1 MIYACTTLQIAWCIN
16 HCFLSHEWRD
26 RDVPQVEVVENASSL
41 FVLHTCWPVHIHS
54 SRFLA
59 VASQRHAVVWSCR
72 AVALPL
78 CEAAVA
84 RCCRYNNGNNGN
96 NGISVANNGT
106 SLLQAKLCITSSWD
120 SNNVQYP
127 VLYKNFISERRTLT
141 VLTVLHM
148 HCWCHKFPIFVHN
161 TS

>member
-1 MIYACTTLQIAWCIN
+1 MVYEVAKQTVKPLREIRVYRLTTKQNVGLDLIYACTTLQIAWCIN

-41 FVLHTCWPVHIHS
+41 LVLHTCWPVHIHS

-106 SLLQAKLCITSSWD
+106 SLVPIVGTLAQ
-120 SNNVQYP
+120 
-127 VLYKNFISERRTLT
+127 LYVASTASRSGSR
-141 VLTVLHM
+141 
-148 HCWCHKFPIFVHN
+148 C
-161 TS
+161 S